1 MSSAEISKMHCHVR
15 DGKEVKEVKE
25 GKEGSNWKGKGK
37 GSGEIW
43 RDSQGKM
50 RQDSIK

>member
-25 GKEGSNWKGKGK
+25 GKEGSNWKGKG
-37 GSGEIW
+37 SGEIW
-43 RDSQGKM
+43 RDGQGNM
-50 RQDSIK
+50 RQNWIR